1 MRVSTHDDPD
11 AVRPGT
17 PVPVPGNDL
26 DRATCLELLRSS
38 RLGRVGLS
46 VDALPVIV
54 PVGFEVVGDHIVLGA
69 HVDPRELAAI
79 DGVVVAFEADAWDPE
94 RGEGWSVLVQGPAR
108 RLVDRADLGPLP
120 DRGSPAW
127 LTEDTEVVVVTTD
140 VIHGVRLVAG
150 RAPRHASH
158 ATSHARV

>member
-1 MRVSTHDDPD
+1 M
-11 AVRPGT
+11 
-17 PVPVPGNDL
+17 PVPGDVL
-26 DRATCLELLRSS
+26 DRATCLELLRST

-54 PVGFEVVGDHIVLGA
+54 PVGFEVVGERIVLGA
-69 HVDPRELAAI
+69 HADPREVAAI

-120 DRGSPAW
+120 DGGPPAW
-127 LTEDTEVVVVTTD
+127 LTEDTEVVVVMTD

-150 RAPRHASH
+150 RVSREVGH
-158 ATSHARV
+158 ATSHVRV